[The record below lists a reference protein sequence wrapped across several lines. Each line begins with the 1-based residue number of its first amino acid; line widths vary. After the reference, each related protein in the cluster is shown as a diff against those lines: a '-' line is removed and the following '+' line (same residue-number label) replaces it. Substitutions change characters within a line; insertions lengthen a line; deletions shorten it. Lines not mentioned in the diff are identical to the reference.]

1 MDSQNILPVSPLL
14 IWRCSQHPGLPTSQC
29 STSRPRSPHPLELRG
44 PTSFHRLPSPHTSS
58 GGQSCGHGFEVCC
71 LSLGLS
77 KPLRPKFH
85 LGQPQWLERDRRVQ
99 GRVDQ
104 AFFFFFSQLHK
115 TRVLIYILIVSNA
128 LSFCFVLR
136 SRTDQRLYLNSPFSS
151 AGGECKDKPCSRGAK
166 IQDPMSV
173 TSKGQES

>member
-1 MDSQNILPVSPLL
+1 MLL
-14 IWRCSQHPGLPTSQC
+14 RCSKGSQPCPIRRPSLHDLHSRKFLGWVTGGTEESWLDAKSPEGGQARWTPRTSCLCRLSSFGGAVSIRGCPHPNAAPPGPGA
-29 STSRPRSPHPLELRG
+29 PHPLELRG

-104 AFFFFFSQLHK
+104 AFFFF
-115 TRVLIYILIVSNA
+115 
-128 LSFCFVLR
+128 LSF
-136 SRTDQRLYLNSPFSS
+136 T
-151 AGGECKDKPCSRGAK
+151 KPGF
-166 IQDPMSV
+166 
-173 TSKGQES
+173 